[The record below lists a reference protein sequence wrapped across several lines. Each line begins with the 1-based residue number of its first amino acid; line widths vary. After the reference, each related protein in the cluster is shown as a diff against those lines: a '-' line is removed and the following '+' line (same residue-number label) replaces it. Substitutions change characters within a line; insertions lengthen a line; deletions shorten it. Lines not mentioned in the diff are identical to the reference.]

1 MKSVKSSFHKA
12 ETKIAD
18 AIKNAA
24 LHKRNLVFKQRVEEA
39 KRSAELIRRQMADA
53 ESQRIKISNERKIA
67 GEKAK
72 ALSIASAK
80 ARARVE
86 WAYRAMVLENNK
98 VCGQCKIGRTRI
110 VSRRKEIDN
119 EMQQEVLAKASRS
132 ASHAM
137 SMKAKVK
144 KHNKKAKKH
153 VSTKVKI
160 TKKPSAKKFF
170 TKRVKTASVKG
181 GTKTGLKSD
190 KKKSKTFNVKQ
201 KAEKNSSDDVKELIE
216 IN

>member
-1 MKSVKSSFHKA
+1 VKSVKTSLHKA
-12 ETKIAD
+12 ETKIASE
-18 AIKNAA
+18 IKNAA
-24 LHKRNLVFKQRVEEA
+24 LHKNNLVMKQRVEEA
-39 KRSAELIRRQMADA
+39 RRSAELIKRQLVDA
-53 ESQRIKISNERKIA
+53 ESQRVKISNERKIA

-72 ALSIASAK
+72 ELSIASAK

-86 WAYRAMVLENNK
+86 WAYRSMVMENNK
-98 VCGQCKIGRTRI
+98 ICGQCKIGRQRI

-144 KHNKKAKKH
+144 KHNKKAKKPI
-153 VSTKVKI
+153 STKVKI
-160 TKKPSAKKFF
+160 TKKPAAKKFF

-181 GTKTGLKSD
+181 GTKTGLKSE
-190 KKKSKTFNVKQ
+190 KKRSETFNVKQ
-201 KAEKNSSDDVKELIE
+201 KAE
-216 IN
+216 